1 LLALPAAAIVS
12 LAIPGFCLGV
22 ESNLLANGGFET
34 AARLSPQRLAR
45 LAGEGVKFESPDPL
59 LPLRWTWSAEGNAPT
74 MRLVAEAHTGQRAL
88 DVTAPRGGNLHLG
101 MGVIEVVPNAT
112 YRFGAWVRGH
122 GKGAVVIRGNAF
134 EGPQELARRD
144 LAVSSVWSL
153 TRGEVTIPGHIR
165 TVSLQL
171 ITWGEAELTW
181 DDVFFSAELP
191 RAFDPDAVLNTK
203 PQLDQDTLAL
213 VDFDSPAACRL
224 ENGAKIT
231 EEGGGRF
238 GKGLRLERSLA
249 SSALIPLSIERMP
262 VEGTLE
268 YWFAPDEVPSHIH
281 CYAVALAGDLD
292 VMTLQAD
299 TSDSLRLSWRT
310 SEGLYDPPN
319 SIACESS
326 LSRSWFR
333 KGQWHHVA
341 VQWDKEAVR
350 YYLDGVLVQ
359 YSTDR
364 PLPFFRTPS
373 GIKLG
378 SLYSVYAWSGCI
390 DEVRLSKVQRYGP
403 FIPVGAKWSP
413 FVVAEKEAG
422 GPKRA
427 GPAKLRPAPDYA
439 AQRAKQ
445 IATIPAPPAG
455 ALTFS
460 AADLKPLLRDDPDF
474 KIEKEIPAPGLT
486 TARIGHEGRLL
497 RDPDND
503 GGFWKLDAV
512 RPGRYYVGVWY
523 ESGKAGAEA
532 TESGFGALAAY
543 LNGRIL
549 QLSTTSDPLQ
559 AAPGVYFAEAQT
571 ADAASLRPGDEIAVL
586 PESIR
591 ALRLARLCLY
601 PTEPVRGRGWV
612 PENFG
617 ATWFSRDTA
626 LRLNLDAAFNGSA
639 RDGFRQVQDLNLP
652 SDLKRAADGTRAL
665 ATCRISNPLPVP
677 LTVEYTAEVKAYFRE
692 PVGEDRA
699 TVALQPHERITREI
713 PFTVIPDSRRYTI
726 ECRARA
732 VRPPA
737 LGWPAADTIAFFP
750 GVRQSL
756 PWPDPFTA
764 KDQRSVEFGGP
775 LPGPRV
781 CFSLGGA
788 WQSAFTTSLS
798 PPVPPPAGLEWTPRS
813 VPFPAWQCR
822 TDSLTP
828 KPHGIYLRR
837 VFTIPEQEAKK
848 NYRLCMA
855 DAADEAT
862 VYVNGRKV
870 GNVRGGQTPLAC
882 DVTGALRP
890 GANEILIVIRDVLA
904 IMDPAY
910 VNPAS
915 PTPSVA
921 YLDAPGGE
929 SWTGPAIGAVSIES
943 SPLVA
948 AQDLLVIPSLRKR
961 ELAARLALVS
971 HEPAVVKARVEAR
984 VLDAGRSVLELG
996 SREVSLE
1003 PGKSVPLV
1011 FTMPWKDPVL
1021 WGPEN
1026 PKLYTLAVET
1036 VSQPGGKRLDL
1047 LRQRF
1052 GFRESWVDKDRLY
1065 FNGVPVRLKGST
1077 CQGGGGVNVGDIQW
1091 SRGTPYPD
1099 FMDEFGYP
1107 VSFALAAIFNSSSL
1121 HNVERDRFWEA
1132 ARDNVLAGAA
1142 RYGNH
1147 PSIIAWDLSNE
1158 WLSFLDY
1165 GGGDRRKGSKR
1176 FKALD
1181 DALKALDPSRWTF
1194 FDGDEDLQGLHDT
1207 FSTHYMLESAN
1218 PHPIYGFGFRGHS
1231 NYFPDGAFFHP
1242 LDRTLE
1248 PGQEVAVNVYRGT
1261 SWRVGEKPLMDTE
1274 NLWKVSAYMPP
1285 GPCKFA
1291 DEDDVLGPGIDC
1303 GRGPIAWMWKQNL
1316 DGHRDLGVSA
1326 VCNYTPVTGVARR
1339 GHSLQC
1345 FIMPDHT
1352 HHCYAGAKIE
1362 RSYSLHNDRFVP
1374 SDFVFRWELL
1384 DPSGKAVAG
1393 GTDRRAMQS
1402 GGLQRGKFSLV
1413 APDVAAR
1420 TRYTLRMAISADGAF
1435 AYGEERDLDIWPSV
1449 AIPTGTLPLRT
1460 RHAPR
1465 DAGAHA
1471 GPHAEREEYA
1481 RRLTLFDPAGTTAA
1495 ALRSA
1500 GVAFAS
1506 IGELTAPADEP
1517 SASVLVIGEGA
1528 LKADTAV
1535 AAGKLA
1541 GYVAA
1546 GGRIVV
1552 LAQDRLLPGLP
1563 VKTTL
1568 ESREWV
1574 SMPMVRTPQ
1583 HPLVQGVTSWDLHFW
1598 SPDHISA
1605 KGAYSKPDGGP
1616 FVTLVD
1622 SGTDT
1627 GLEWAEMMEC
1637 YSGRGLYLLNQLPLA
1652 GKYHVEPMARE
1663 LLHRLI
1669 QYAAGEKAFRAP
1681 DKKLLVSA
1689 GPASLLVAKLG
1700 EAGVAWVPVGQNAS
1714 LTDQSILLIDAA
1726 ELPPDFQPPAA
1737 WRTALAAGA
1746 ALIVHGARPEHDAFL
1761 TALAST
1767 PVALVAQPFGMWEGR
1782 AYRNGHTWLT
1792 PGLSQIDLYWKRYDG
1807 SEGAS
1812 RQAEDPSLKIDD
1824 LVHYSVAAVGAIEHI
1839 FPGGLVEIPVGR
1851 GRLILDQLRWE
1862 TPQKQ
1867 LDKLSSRVL
1876 SSMMM
1881 GLGIAIAPYTPARE
1895 LPGQIAY
1902 QPIDLKT
1909 WANRGLADEVAGDGE
1924 GGWSDEGPDCDLRSF
1939 PTGQQ
1944 TFGGVPFSL
1953 GPPPHSA
1960 IVLRSDSR
1968 PFAGRMPAGV
1978 TIPIGSRVEG
1988 LCFLHG
1994 MTHATDGE
2002 EAGRYQIEYADG
2014 RIHDIPLV
2022 AGENVRDWTSPPAL
2036 LPREKG
2042 TRSRVA
2048 WTGTTKAHPV
2058 VCVFQ
2063 MLWVNPYP
2071 ETPVRAVRFANP
2083 KQKAC
2088 PILMALTAV
2097 VRDEKAAADRAAAHA
2112 RAKELLDQSTAALD
2126 AGKDAAARQLL
2137 EKAVREDAS
2146 LDAAYRALG
2155 GLCEK
2160 LKDED
2165 GVLAAYRAWAAAG
2178 AKTPL
2183 PYNRIGEILEKRK
2196 DNARALEAYQRSL
2209 QIEWNQPPIIEAK
2222 KRLEKLLAE

>member
-1 LLALPAAAIVS
+1 
-12 LAIPGFCLGV
+12 
-22 ESNLLANGGFET
+22 
-34 AARLSPQRLAR
+34 
-45 LAGEGVKFESPDPL
+45 
-59 LPLRWTWSAEGNAPT
+59 
-74 MRLVAEAHTGQRAL
+74 
-88 DVTAPRGGNLHLG
+88 
-101 MGVIEVVPNAT
+101 MGVIEVVPNAS
-112 YRFGAWVRGH
+112 YRFGAWVRGR

-144 LAVSSVWSL
+144 LTATSAWSL
-153 TRGEVTIPGHIR
+153 ARAEVTIPGHIR
-165 TVSLQL
+165 TVSVQL
-171 ITWGEAELTW
+171 ITWGEAELAW
-181 DDVFFSAELP
+181 DDVFFSADLP
-191 RAFDPDAVLNTK
+191 KAYDPDAVLQTK
-203 PQLDQDTLAL
+203 PQADQETLAL

-224 ENGAKIT
+224 ENGATIT
-231 EEGGGRF
+231 QPGGGRF
-238 GKGLRLERSLA
+238 GRGLRLERALA
-249 SSALIPLSIERMP
+249 SSAVIPLSIAHMP
-262 VEGTLE
+262 AEGTFE

-281 CYAVALAGDLD
+281 CYAVLLAGDLD

-299 TSDSLRLSWRT
+299 TSDSLRLAWRV
-310 SEGLYDPPN
+310 SEGLYDPPH
-319 SIACESS
+319 SIACGSAQ
-326 LSRSWFR
+326 SRSWFR

-364 PLPFFRTPS
+364 PLPFFKTPS

-378 SLYSVYAWSGCI
+378 SLYSVYAWSGWI

-403 FIPVGAKWSP
+403 FIPVGSTWSP
-413 FVVAEKEAG
+413 FAVAAKEAG

-427 GPAKLRPAPDYA
+427 SLAKPRPAPDYA
-439 AQRAKQ
+439 AQRASQ
-445 IATIPAPPAG
+445 IGAIPAAPPG
-455 ALTFS
+455 AVTLG

-474 KIEKEIPAPGLT
+474 KIEKDSPAPAMT
-486 TARIGHEGRLL
+486 TARIGCPRRLL

-503 GGFWKLDAV
+503 GGYWKLDAL

-532 TESGFGALAAY
+532 PQTRFGALAVY

-559 AAPGVYFAEAQT
+559 MAPGVYFAEAQT
-571 ADAASLRPGDEIAVL
+571 ARAASLRPGDEIAVL
-586 PESIR
+586 PESVKPV
-591 ALRLARLCLY
+591 RLARLCLY

-612 PENFG
+612 PENYG

-626 LRLNLDAAFNGSA
+626 LRLSLDAAFGGSA
-639 RDGFRQVQDLNLP
+639 RDGFRQVEDLNLP
-652 SDLKRAADGTRAL
+652 SDLKRAPDGARAL

-677 LTVEYTAEVKAYFRE
+677 LTVEYTADVNAYFRE

-699 TVALQPHERITREI
+699 TLTLQPHERITREI
-713 PFTVIPDSRRYTI
+713 PFSVIPDSRRYTI
-726 ECRARA
+726 ACRARA

-737 LGWPAADTIAFFP
+737 LGWPAADTVDFFR

-764 KDQRSVEFGGP
+764 KDQRSVEFAGP

-781 CFSLGGA
+781 CFSLDGA

-798 PPVPPPAGLEWTPRS
+798 PPVPPPAGLDWQPRS
-813 VPFPAWQCR
+813 VPFPSWQCR
-822 TDSLTP
+822 TDGLTP
-828 KPHGIYLRR
+828 RPHGIYLRR
-837 VFTIPEQEAKK
+837 VFTIPDKEEKK
-848 NYRLCMA
+848 NYRLSIA
-855 DAADEAT
+855 NVADEAT
-862 VYVNGRKV
+862 VYVNGQKV

-882 DVTGALRP
+882 DVTGAVRP

-904 IMDPAY
+904 IMDPGY

-921 YLDAPGGE
+921 YLDAPGGD
-929 SWTGPAIGAVSIES
+929 SWAGLAIGAVSIES
-943 SPLVA
+943 SPPVA
-948 AQDLLVIPSLRKR
+948 AQDLLVIPSLRKQ
-961 ELAARLALVS
+961 ELTARLAVVS
-971 HEPAVVKARVEAR
+971 HEPAPVRARVAAR
-984 VLDAGRSVLELG
+984 VLDAGRTVLDLG
-996 SREVSLE
+996 SRELSLE
-1003 PGKSVPLV
+1003 PGKGTALS
-1011 FTMPWKDPVL
+1011 FTKPWKDPVL

-1036 VSQPGGKRLDL
+1036 VSDSDGKRLDL

-1052 GFRESWVDKDRLY
+1052 GFRESWVEGDRLY

-1107 VSFALAAIFNSSSL
+1107 VSLPLAAIFNSSSL

-1142 RYGNH
+1142 HYGNH

-1181 DALKALDPSRWTF
+1181 EALKALDPSRWTF

-1218 PHPIYGFGFRGHS
+1218 PHPIYGFGFHGHS
-1231 NYFPDGAFFHP
+1231 SYFPDGAFFRP
-1242 LDRTLE
+1242 LDRALE
-1248 PGQEVAVNVYRGT
+1248 PGQEVAVNVYRG
-1261 SWRVGEKPLMDTE
+1261 SIWRSGEKPLMDTE

-1291 DEDDVLGPGIDC
+1291 GEDDVLGPGIDS

-1326 VCNYTPVTGVARR
+1326 VCNYTPVAGVARR
-1339 GHSLQC
+1339 GHNLQC

-1352 HHCYAGAKIE
+1352 HHCFSGAKIE
-1362 RSYSLHNDRFVP
+1362 RSYSLHNDLFLP
-1374 SDFVFRWELL
+1374 SEFVFRWELA
-1384 DPSGKAVAG
+1384 DPSGKIVAQ
-1393 GTDRRAMQS
+1393 GTDRRPMQS
-1402 GGLQRGKFSLV
+1402 GDLQRGKLSLA
-1413 APDVAAR
+1413 APAVAAR
-1420 TRYTLRMAISADGAF
+1420 TRYTLRMALWADGAL
-1435 AYGEERDLDIWPSV
+1435 AYGEDRDLDVWP
-1449 AIPTGTLPLRT
+1449 PRT

-1465 DAGAHA
+1465 DAGPYAPRDADPHA
-1471 GPHAEREEYA
+1471 GREEYA
-1481 RRLTLFDPAGTTAA
+1481 RRLTLFDPPGTTAA
-1495 ALRSA
+1495 VLRSA
-1500 GVAFAS
+1500 GIAFTS
-1506 IGELTAPADEP
+1506 IGELTAPAGEP

-1541 GYVAA
+1541 GFVAA

-1552 LAQDRLLPGLP
+1552 LAQDRVLPGLP

-1583 HPLVQGVTSWDLHFW
+1583 HPLLASVTSWDLHFW
-1598 SPDHISA
+1598 SPDHLSA
-1605 KGAYSKPDGGP
+1605 RGAYSKPEGGP

-1627 GLEWAEMMEC
+1627 GLEWVEMMEC
-1637 YSGRGLYLLNQLPLA
+1637 YSGRGLYLLNQLPVA

-1669 QYAAGEKAFRAP
+1669 AYAAGEKPFRAP
-1681 DKKLLVSA
+1681 ERKLLLSA
-1689 GPASLLVAKLG
+1689 GPSSLVAAKLG
-1700 EAGVAWVPVGQNAS
+1700 DLGVAWTPAGQEPS
-1714 LTDQSILLIDAA
+1714 LTDRSVLLIDAA
-1726 ELPPDFQPPAA
+1726 DLAPDFQPPGA

-1746 ALIVHGARPEHDAFL
+1746 TLIVHGARPEHGEFL
-1761 TALAST
+1761 SALAGT
-1767 PVALVAQPFGMWEGR
+1767 AVKLIAQPFGMWEGR
-1782 AYRNGHTWLT
+1782 AYRNGYTWLT
-1792 PGLSQIDLYWKRYDG
+1792 PGLSQVDLYWKRYDG
-1807 SEGAS
+1807 SEGGGS
-1812 RQAEDPSLKIDD
+1812 QAEDRSLKIED
-1824 LVHYSVAAVGAIEHI
+1824 VIHYSALAADASEHI

-1851 GRLILDQLRWE
+1851 GRLILDQVRWE
-1862 TPQKQ
+1862 TPHQQ
-1867 LDKLSSRVL
+1867 LGKLSARVV
-1876 SSMMM
+1876 SAMMT
-1881 GLGIAIAPYTPARE
+1881 GLGVTIAPYAPARE
-1895 LPGQIAY
+1895 LPSQIAY
-1902 QPIDLKT
+1902 KPIELT
-1909 WANRGLADEVAGDGE
+1909 AWANRGLADEIAGDGK

-1939 PTGQQ
+1939 PTGQRQ
-1944 TFGGVPFSL
+1944 FGGVPFSV
-1953 GPPPHSA
+1953 GPPPRSV
-1960 IVLRSDSR
+1960 IVLKSDSR
-1968 PFAGRMPAGV
+1968 PFPQRMPAGV

-1994 MTHATDGE
+1994 VTYATDGE
-2002 EAGRYQIEYADG
+2002 EAGRYQVEYADG
-2014 RIHDIPLV
+2014 RVHDILLV
-2022 AGENVRDWTSPPAL
+2022 AGENIRDWTSPPAL
-2036 LPREKG
+2036 LPQEKG
-2042 TRSRVA
+2042 TQSRIA

-2063 MLWVNPYP
+2063 MLWVNPNP

-2083 KQKAC
+2083 KRKAC
-2088 PILMALTAV
+2088 PILIALTAV
-2097 VRDEKAAADRAAAHA
+2097 VPDEKAAADRAAAKA
-2112 RAKELLDQSTAALD
+2112 RAKQLLDQSTAALD
-2126 AGKDAAARQLL
+2126 AGKDAAARELL
-2137 EKAVREDAS
+2137 EKAVREDPS

-2155 GLCEK
+2155 GVCEK

-2165 GVLAAYRAWAAAG
+2165 GVLAAYRGWAAAG

-2196 DNARALEAYQRSL
+2196 DNRGALDAYQRSL
-2209 QIEWNQPPIIEAK
+2209 QIEWNQPPMIEAK